1 MINIIWQ
8 TFSSDNQVIHNETL
22 CQFEYITKV
31 LFKNIEFKNYFD
43 NKEYKT
49 VLNNSIIIY
58 SAWNKYIDNEQKEY
72 FNKFKNNG
80 FNYILFHLS
89 NEFLDHY
96 HDYYSDANFVFRF
109 HFDPDIKLS
118 NVFTFPMGFL
128 SGYLNNDNNI
138 NLSKDRNLMVTF
150 VGDLKHDRRIMIDNI
165 SNIENKFIHCTNTW
179 GASNMLSFKDV
190 IEVYKK
196 TLFVPIPLGYGNRDE
211 TCRPYE
217 ALEYG
222 CIPILKKVNGVDF
235 YKSVLGEHSLPSVNE
250 WSELKPLMEKLST
263 EKIDDLII
271 KIHNWYLN
279 LKDELS
285 KKASDIINKNLI

>member
-138 NLSKDRNLMVTF
+138 NLSKDRNLLVTF

-235 YKSVLGEHSLPSVNE
+235 YKSVLGEHPLPSVNE